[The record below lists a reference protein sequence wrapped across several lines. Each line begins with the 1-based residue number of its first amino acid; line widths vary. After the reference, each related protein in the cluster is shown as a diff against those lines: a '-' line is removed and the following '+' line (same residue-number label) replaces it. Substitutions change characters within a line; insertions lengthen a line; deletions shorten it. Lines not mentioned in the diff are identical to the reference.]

1 MNTAVVSL
9 NAAVRQMTEM
19 FRWPKCRS
27 KKKQVASTFVYW
39 ECPLQNLLYIV
50 YVFLAYAI
58 NNVSLLLS

>member
-27 KKKQVASTFVYW
+27 KKKPGCKY
-39 ECPLQNLLYIV
+39 LRLLGMPIAKLALHCIC
-50 YVFLAYAI
+50 VFSI
-58 NNVSLLLS
+58 CHQ